1 MQQPFVTLAVFY
13 QRTGLLMQ
21 RLRSSSPD
29 QDKAASPQE
38 GKTSTAKDI
47 STSGCNL
54 LVVFGW

>member
-1 MQQPFVTLAVFY
+1 MTLAVVY

-29 QDKAASPQE
+29 QHKAASPQE